1 MSLGDSFNHNDFNR
15 LKEFDFDAYIAK
27 NYKDTELSE
36 IRFGPINAIQFK
48 KVLDRVISWF
58 SEISKSEISYLIPEN
73 YTNDDIPCNIVDE
86 LDDLLYCLKSNET
99 QAAYESIKNVVPYM
113 LLFGGWNKNG
123 VTISHQQISDL
134 QSKQSLIQ
142 AQLETNLSAL
152 EELKSKITNQ
162 TEASE
167 ELNKKADSLYNNLLK
182 NKEDIQND
190 KAEIDTMLALAKQN
204 SKDIEA
210 VKASINAHE
219 AKIVENIYK
228 YEKNFSVIKSQ
239 NEDSLSNMEEAI
251 RLQKEILDKRQEVE
265 NLLGAVADGSLGV
278 KFEKR
283 RKSISNNSIA
293 FLITSAFIFLLA
305 LWWTFYIYEEFSVN
319 PKDSG
324 LPVWAGILLNFIKI
338 TPAWWLFIWVTG
350 RYSRERKLEE
360 IYAFKSA
367 TAMTVRNHANL
378 LKDDDGGDANQR
390 ASRQIMLL
398 KSVENIYKEP
408 SVDDKKEKELSMKK
422 ITNLVKQLTETIKE
436 IKSQN

>member
-1 MSLGDSFNHNDFNR
+1 MSLGESFNHNDFNR

-36 IRFGPINAIQFK
+36 VCFGSIDAIQFK
-48 KVLDRVISWF
+48 KILNRIISWF
-58 SEISKSEISYLIPEN
+58 DKVIKSDMFYLLPEYYISENETYGI
-73 YTNDDIPCNIVDE
+73 TNE
-86 LDDLLYCLKSNET
+86 LDMLVHWLNVDDRYN
-99 QAAYESIKNVVPYM
+99 AYQTIKNITVYI
-113 LLFGGWNKNG
+113 LLFGGWNKEE
-123 VTISHQQISDL
+123 VVISHQQISDL

-142 AQLETNLSAL
+142 AQLEANLSAL
-152 EELKSKITNQ
+152 EELKSRIINQ
-162 TEASE
+162 TGISE
-167 ELNKKADSLYNNLLK
+167 ELNKKADSLYNTLLK

-210 VKASINAHE
+210 TKATINEHE
-219 AKIVENIYK
+219 TKIAENIYK

-265 NLLGAVADGSLGV
+265 NLLGAAADGSLGV

-283 RKSISNNSIA
+283 REIIGSSSRA
-293 FLITSAFIFLLA
+293 FLYTSGLIFFMA
-305 LWWTFYIYEEFSVN
+305 LGWTFYIYKEFSVN
-319 PKDSG
+319 PKVSG

-350 RYSRERKLEE
+350 RYNRERKLEE

-367 TAMTVRNHANL
+367 TAMTVRNHADL
-378 LKDDDGGDANQR
+378 LKDDDRGDVNQR

-436 IKSQN
+436 IKS

>member
-36 IRFGPINAIQFK
+36 VCFGSIDAIQFK
-48 KVLDRVISWF
+48 KILNRIISWF
-58 SEISKSEISYLIPEN
+58 GRVIKSDMFYLLPEYYISENETYGI
-73 YTNDDIPCNIVDE
+73 TNE
-86 LDDLLYCLKSNET
+86 LDMLVHWLNVDDRYN
-99 QAAYESIKNVVPYM
+99 AYQTIKNITVYI
-113 LLFGGWNKNG
+113 LLFGGWNKEE
-123 VTISHQQISDL
+123 VVISHQQISDL

-293 FLITSAFIFLLA
+293 FLITSAFIFFMA

>member
-36 IRFGPINAIQFK
+36 VCFGSIDAIQFK
-48 KVLDRVISWF
+48 KILNRIISWF
-58 SEISKSEISYLIPEN
+58 GRVIKSDMFYLLPEYYISENETYGI
-73 YTNDDIPCNIVDE
+73 TNE
-86 LDDLLYCLKSNET
+86 LDMLVHWLNVDDRYN
-99 QAAYESIKNVVPYM
+99 AYQTIKNIIVYI
-113 LLFGGWNKNG
+113 LLFGGWNKEE
-123 VTISHQQISDL
+123 VVISHQQISDL

-265 NLLGAVADGSLGV
+265 NLLGAAADGSLGV

-283 RKSISNNSIA
+283 REIIGSSSSA
-293 FLITSAFIFLLA
+293 FLYTSGFIFLLA
-305 LWWTFYIYEEFSVN
+305 LGWTFYIYKEFSVN

-436 IKSQN
+436 IKN